1 MGRIYDT
8 TSSNTVDL
16 GAHTNDQYGFLATDY
31 NNDILFEIS
40 ETYKRI
46 AGWGFTS
53 NTLSKGDIELISS
66 GTHGKIKVGTTDFWD
81 GDTSFKFGGDNG
93 IYKGSTGNISIG
105 SDVDINGNLNVGI
118 LPKPTLD
125 DKLEL
130 YFSFDAGSLKAEV
143 GNTSVSNTGDVLFTK
158 GAVNDAAV
166 FDGSNY
172 LDVVPNY
179 EVDWTSEA
187 KTIDFWM
194 KLDSLTP
201 PSPNESFRLF
211 GNDGS
216 HSFIDVKTTGTKFTF
231 RGEQTNNS
239 TYLSPL
245 DSLIDKDTEWHKIT
259 FVIKDGNWKLY
270 IDGKFQDSASTTP
283 VTSGGSGKLD
293 ILFFG
298 HGKSHN
304 YYGAN
309 FIGKLD
315 EFKVYNG
322 EFTAEEIKSL
332 YLNPAQKSGV
342 ISANKIR
349 TGVIQSSDWDGSSLA
364 GYFATT
370 GTKIDLSDGSVL
382 SKSFKIDSSGNASFI
397 GDLTATGG
405 SFTGAVTAGDGG
417 NIVID
422 GVNSKI
428 YLGTGVYNNT
438 NTEFYVDN
446 AGQFSLGDKFTWDG
460 TSLNITGSGTFSGT
474 INASDGVFTGA
485 VTVASG
491 SSMAFGKG
499 VSGANDGLK
508 ITDNDYI
515 YDTGAFS
522 FGGGALTGTA
532 SSLAIDTDDF
542 NLASTNITLT
552 SNSGGSFAVGTVLT
566 ADGATNTGTFAGWS
580 FSEDALYKNSLFL
593 SSVTD
598 STGLYLE
605 DADENKVMQV
615 GDFPLLS
622 TTETNLF
629 SNLNYVEDGDISGSA
644 VTINEDFTD
653 KNISFYA
660 VSKAENDAYGDFARG
675 KITISYGTLEPGQS
689 ANFSGIAS
697 QPDLVGNT
705 GGQIGLED
713 RISEV
718 SVTFRD

>member
-1 MGRIYDT
+1 MVRMVSDPTGALGFQVYKNGTSGTHEGTDVKQVQMGRIYDT

-46 AGWGFTS
+46 AGWNFTS

-201 PSPNESFRLF
+201 PSPNPSFRLF
-211 GNDGS
+211 GDDGS
-216 HSFIDVKTTGTKFTF
+216 YSFIDVNPTGTKFTF
-231 RGEQTNNS
+231 RGEQTSNS
-239 TYLSPL
+239 TYLSAL

-270 IDGKFQDSASTTP
+270 IDGKFQDLAGTTA
-283 VTSGGSGKLD
+283 VTNGGSGKLD

-298 HGKSHN
+298 HGSLN
-304 YYGAN
+304 NYGAN

-405 SFTGAVTAGDGG
+405 SFTGAVTVGDGG

-485 VTVASG
+485 VTAGSGNVTVGVIAEPSAPYVQLYGIQINSNNYFRWAHDEYNQYAVAGFPEFEVGNSTYYL
-491 SSMAFGKG
+491 KW
-499 VSGANDGLK
+499 DGLNE
-508 ITDNDYI
+508 TLTFESANTSL
-515 YDTGAFS
+515 DTSGNLTATSATLSGTVTAGDGAI
-522 FGGGALTGTA
+522 GGW
-532 SSLAIDTDDF
+532 D
-542 NLASTNITLT
+542 ITL
-552 SNSGGSFAVGTVLT
+552 L
-566 ADGATNTGTFAGWS
+566 
-580 FSEDALYKNSLFL
+580 
-593 SSVTD
+593 
-598 STGLYLE
+598 LYL
-605 DADENKVMQV
+605 
-615 GDFPLLS
+615 
-622 TTETNLF
+622 
-629 SNLNYVEDGDISGSA
+629 
-644 VTINEDFTD
+644 
-653 KNISFYA
+653 
-660 VSKAENDAYGDFARG
+660 R
-675 KITISYGTLEPGQS
+675 ITP
-689 ANFSGIAS
+689 F
-697 QPDLVGNT
+697 
-705 GGQIGLED
+705 
-713 RISEV
+713 
-718 SVTFRD
+718 